1 MQIIAILEFYVSAL
15 KSLIYS
21 YVIEMDMLVVISIT
35 AAYAYSVVAF
45 GLERAGVRLEQ
56 EAFFETSTMLIIL
69 VLLGRLIAA

>member
-35 AAYAYSVVAF
+35 AAYAYSIVVF
-45 GLERAGVRLEQ
+45 GLERASVRLEQ
-56 EAFFETSTMLIIL
+56 EAFFETSTMLITL